1 MTETHNTFD
10 LTFVRHGES
19 VGNAE
24 NRFQG
29 QADYPLSEKGRQQAH
44 ALAESW
50 HKEGITFDYVI
61 ASPLERARETAEI
74 IGRKLNLPPV
84 ELDPIW
90 LERDNGKRSGMTWD
104 EVQLHYPDPA
114 FVNPYARIAETGEG
128 DWALYLRGGQAVQG
142 LLLRQPGRYLI
153 SSHGAILNM
162 VFYAIMG
169 IAPQPNFQGPRF
181 RLENTSYSR
190 FIYYPDTHRWRVDVI
205 GQRSHLV

>member
-1 MTETHNTFD
+1 MAENKNIFD

-29 QADYPLSEKGRQQAH
+29 QADFPLSEKGRQQAR
-44 ALAESW
+44 ALAEAW
-50 HKEGITFDYVI
+50 HVEGLTFDYVI
-61 ASPLERARETAEI
+61 SSPLERARETAEI
-74 IGRKLNLPPV
+74 IARRLKLPPV
-84 ELDPIW
+84 ELDPVW

-104 EVQLHYPDPA
+104 EVQKHYPDPA
-114 FVNPYARIAETGEG
+114 FVNPYDKVAETGEG

-190 FIYYPDTHRWRVDVI
+190 FVYYPDVHRWRVDVI
-205 GQRSHLV
+205 GQRSHLA